1 MTIPAYIKASII
13 FIGIFVF
20 TSILSVTQEIIV
32 PIIYATIIAI
42 VLRPMVDLLCRKGF
56 NRTIAITTT
65 VVTLVLI
72 TLFVVALLSV
82 QIVEF
87 SDSFPKLIQ
96 NFNKLLDQSVLW
108 VSQEF
113 NISTGNINNWISKKN
128 ADFMTGTSD
137 ALGQT
142 IINTGGV
149 LIVLVLMPIYIFMIL
164 YYQPLLLAF
173 IHDVFKSNDQVKVN
187 EVLSDT
193 KKIIHSYLFGLL
205 IEAFIIA
212 ILNSTALLIIGVDYA
227 ILLGIFGAIINV
239 IPYIGGIMGAL
250 VPMMIALVSMPSPYS
265 ALFVLAS
272 SITIQFI
279 DNNYVVPRV
288 VASKV
293 KINAF
298 VSIIVVLMGSAL
310 WGVAGMF
317 LSLPLTAIV
326 KVIFDHIDSLK
337 PWGRLLGDTM
347 PTTKAD
353 MPIEKTNTNINYS

>member
-1 MTIPAYIKASII
+1 MTIPAYIKATII
-13 FIGIFVF
+13 FIGIFVI
-20 TSILSVTQEIIV
+20 TSILSITQEIVV
-32 PIIYATIIAI
+32 PIIYATILAI
-42 VLRPMVDLLCRKGF
+42 VLRPMVDFLCRRGF

-65 VVTLVLI
+65 VVLLVLI
-72 TLFVVALLSV
+72 TLFVVGLLSA
-82 QIVEF
+82 QIVRF
-87 SDSFPKLIQ
+87 SESFPKLIE
-96 NFNKLLDQSVLW
+96 NFNKLLDQTILW
-108 VSQEF
+108 ISQEF
-113 NISTGNINNWISKKN
+113 NISTKNINTWISQKN
-128 ADFMTGTSD
+128 SDFMAGTND

-142 IINTGGV
+142 LVNTGGA
-149 LIVLVLMPIYIFMIL
+149 LIILVLMPIYIFMIL

-173 IHDVFKSNDQVKVN
+173 IHDIFKSNDQVKVN
-187 EVLSDT
+187 EVLTDT

-205 IEAFIIA
+205 IEALIIA
-212 ILNSTALLIIGVDYA
+212 VLNSTALLIIGVDYA

-239 IPYIGGIMGAL
+239 IPYIGGIMGAA
-250 VPMMIALVSMPSPYS
+250 VPMIIALVTMPSPYS

-279 DNNYVVPRV
+279 DNNYIVPRV

-298 VSIIVVLMGSAL
+298 VSIVVVLMGSAL

-347 PTTKAD
+347 PTTKMD
-353 MPIEKTNTNINYS
+353 IPIEKNNTNINYS

>member
-1 MTIPAYIKASII
+1 LII
-13 FIGIFVF
+13 
-20 TSILSVTQEIIV
+20 
-32 PIIYATIIAI
+32 
-42 VLRPMVDLLCRKGF
+42 
-56 NRTIAITTT
+56 
-65 VVTLVLI
+65 
-72 TLFVVALLSV
+72 
-82 QIVEF
+82 
-87 SDSFPKLIQ
+87 
-96 NFNKLLDQSVLW
+96 
-108 VSQEF
+108 
-113 NISTGNINNWISKKN
+113 
-128 ADFMTGTSD
+128 
-137 ALGQT
+137 
-142 IINTGGV
+142 
-149 LIVLVLMPIYIFMIL
+149 LVLMPIYIFMIL

-173 IHDVFKSNDQVKVN
+173 IHEIFISNDQVKVN

-265 ALFVLAS
+265 SLLILAS

-279 DNNYVVPRV
+279 DNNYIVPRV

-298 VSIIVVLMGSAL
+298 VSIVVVLMGSAL

-347 PTTKAD
+347 PTANANN
-353 MPIEKTNTNINYS
+353 PIETKTRI